1 LACGRG
7 ACSSEANEDAGIRG
21 AARNRRQDTQSSQ
34 SWFEVLIAFHA
45 IGTIAALFLHLL
57 LPEDRVL
64 DEEKEGYPRAFES

>member
-1 LACGRG
+1 MACGRG

-21 AARNRRQDTQSSQ
+21 AARNRRQDTQY
-34 SWFEVLIAFHA
+34 A

-64 DEEKEGYPRAFES
+64 DEEKEGYPRAFSDGEIAYES